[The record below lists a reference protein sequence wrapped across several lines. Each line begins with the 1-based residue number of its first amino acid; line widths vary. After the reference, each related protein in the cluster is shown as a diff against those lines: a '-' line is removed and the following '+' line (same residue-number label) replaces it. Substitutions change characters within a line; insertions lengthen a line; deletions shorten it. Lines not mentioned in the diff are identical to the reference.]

1 MWKLNEIYA
10 QNICAFRELHY
21 TLRQG
26 VTTLIFGDNRDNE
39 SQRSNGS
46 GKSALIECIAL
57 GIAGSALRKIK
68 NEEIINDHSEECLT
82 RLCFENE
89 SCRELFTIERRIFRR
104 GSATVVCTI
113 ERDGKPVETD
123 EAVQP
128 SVDAYNKYI
137 LEKLGITRDELFNNF
152 ILSKYKY
159 EDFLSS
165 PDKEKK
171 EIINRFSNG
180 ILVDRAIE
188 KIQEDKTPVRE
199 AFNKT
204 EMELAGLDGRM
215 DMLDE
220 QIRQEENSKEEKIR
234 TQAEKIESIETTIT
248 EKRSLIRQKKE
259 DIATL
264 GKEEDQLKTADDK
277 LQELE
282 NGELSLE
289 CILKEIEQTLIPSVS
304 GKRTD
309 WNGVIVRKKGQIA
322 KAEMDLAQWDDS
334 VIQAE
339 KMLQDTK
346 AAYSRLQEEYTAF
359 GPDYNKKDTALGNQ
373 LDRLKKQL
381 DNASLETEGLKRTRK
396 QLSVAIDN
404 LNNCLAGTIACP
416 ACGHEFIVSKKDF
429 DVTAGRTELAQKRE
443 ELTSVSTKIT
453 DSDTA
458 MDTLESEVDTVK
470 ADRKKLASL
479 KLEWTDKLTAGERNL
494 KCVSLG
500 TDEVKENRKRVS
512 DSIQT
517 LQGEIETIRRKVF
530 DEAFELMDEA
540 YRSYERKKASLLEDI
555 RTAESSIET
564 LEDTIKELRKNTTTD
579 ILATLKASLKE
590 YRKKSSAIMEK
601 KTGIEKELGILEE
614 QEQHFIRFKTY
625 LANTK
630 IEALSKI
637 TNEFLENTG
646 SDIRIQF
653 SGYTVLKTG
662 KVREKISVSLIRAG
676 LDCGSFGKF
685 SAGEAARVNLATIL
699 SMQKLIN
706 SNCDADK
713 GLDLLVL
720 DEILEAVDEEGLAHT
735 FNALNRLGVT
745 AWVVS
750 HGNIAEGYPHK
761 LKIIKENGESKI
773 EQ

>member
-1 MWKLNEIYA
+1 MWKLTEIYA

-21 TLRQG
+21 TIRQG
-26 VTTLIFGDNRDNE
+26 VTTLIFGDNRDND

-46 GKSALIECIAL
+46 GKSALIECIAM

-68 NEEIINDHSEECLT
+68 NEEIINDTSEECLT
-82 RLCFENE
+82 RLRFENE
-89 SCRELFTIERRIFRR
+89 SCREIFTVERRIFRK
-104 GSATVVCTI
+104 GSAAVLCTI
-113 ERDGKPVETD
+113 ERDGQPVETD

-137 LEKLGITRDELFNNF
+137 LEKLGITREELFNNF

-199 AFNKT
+199 AFNKIEL
-204 EMELAGLDGRM
+204 EMAGMDGRM

-220 QIRQEENSKEEKIR
+220 QIEREENSREEKIR
-234 TQAEKIESIETTIT
+234 TQAEKIESIETAVT

-259 DIATL
+259 DIAAL
-264 GKEEDQLKTADDK
+264 QEEEDQLKTADEK
-277 LQELE
+277 IQELE
-282 NGELSLE
+282 NGELPLE
-289 CILKEIEQTLIPSVS
+289 SVLKEIEQTLVPLVS
-304 GKRTD
+304 GNRTD
-309 WNGVIVRKKGQIA
+309 WNGVISRKKGQIDQ
-322 KAEMDLAQWDDS
+322 AEVDLKQWDDS
-334 VIQAE
+334 VITAE
-339 KMLQDTK
+339 KRLKETNE
-346 AAYSRLQEEYTAF
+346 AYSQLQEDYKVF
-359 GPDYNKKDTALGNQ
+359 GRDYDEKDTALGLKLEELKEK
-373 LDRLKKQL
+373 LDKATL
-381 DNASLETEGLKRTRK
+381 DTEGLKRTRK
-396 QLSVAIDN
+396 QLSGAIDN

-416 ACGHEFIVSKKDF
+416 SCGHEFIVSKKDF
-429 DVTAGRTELAQKRE
+429 DVNASRGELAQKRE
-443 ELTSVSTKIT
+443 ELKSVCSKIT
-453 DSDTA
+453 NSDTV
-458 MDTLESEVDTVK
+458 MDTLELDRDTVK
-470 ADRKKLASL
+470 SDRKKLAAL
-479 KLEWTDKLTAGERNL
+479 KLEWTDKLTAAERNL

-500 TDEVKENRKRVS
+500 TDEVKENRKRVF
-512 DSIQT
+512 DSIHT

-530 DEAFELMDEA
+530 DEAFELLDEA
-540 YRSYERKKASLLEDI
+540 YKSYERKKASLLEDI
-555 RTAESSIET
+555 QTAESSIET
-564 LEDTIKELRKNTTTD
+564 LQDTIKELRDNTTED
-579 ILATLKASLKE
+579 IVATLKASLKE
-590 YRKKSSAIMEK
+590 YRKKSSSILEK
-601 KTGIEKELGILEE
+601 KTGIEKELGVLEE
-614 QEQHFIRFKTY
+614 QEHYFNRFKTY

-637 TNEFLENTG
+637 TNEFLENIG
-646 SDIRIQF
+646 SDIRIKF

-735 FNALNRLGVT
+735 FEALNRLGVT
-745 AWVVS
+745 ALVVS
-750 HGNIAEGYPHK
+750 HGNIAEGYQHK

-773 EQ
+773 RQ